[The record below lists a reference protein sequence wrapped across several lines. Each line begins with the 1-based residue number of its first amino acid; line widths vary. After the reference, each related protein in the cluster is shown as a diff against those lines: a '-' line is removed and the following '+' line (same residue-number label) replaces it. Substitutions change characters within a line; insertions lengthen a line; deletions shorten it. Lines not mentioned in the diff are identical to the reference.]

1 MKKYKLELI
10 LTALIV
16 AVLLLASCER
26 DEYNNNGQHRDS
38 PAGNGTTNDTTTN

>member
-1 MKKYKLELI
+1 MKKYRFELL

-16 AVLLLASCER
+16 AVLLLASCEK

-38 PAGNGTTNDTTTN
+38 AAGNGTIVDTTTN